1 MDAAGKL
8 LASATLDTLCKPFA
22 RVTTLSHD
30 ASIQEAMDVLRDSNI
45 LSAPIV
51 VSAGVEELGSGAA
64 EMSPQLLGWLS
75 IADVLQAFLED
86 VRRKRGGPLPTNMLA
101 LMALLE
107 AEGPAFSAK
116 PLVTVRG
123 VEDRGL
129 VFAGDSGTTTLLDA
143 VRNHFLQPG
152 PYGEAKVVHRLAVF
166 DAHGEVKHIVSQ
178 TDVIKFLQAGDLG
191 PAADASLEQ
200 LGLLKLA
207 HQPVTVDP
215 HVPTLLAM
223 DMLLQNQINGA
234 PVVTKEGELVANLS
248 ISDLRGL
255 GSQHW
260 GALALPVAE
269 FLALEHATTY
279 LGFSASPRH
288 PSGDKG
294 TPPQHFASQR
304 RAGGPATG
312 DIQLFTC
319 SKGTTLRQLLDQLV
333 ENHIHRV
340 FVMEGDQAAAVLTL
354 TDILRF
360 CSGLSY

>member
-1 MDAAGKL
+1 
-8 LASATLDTLCKPFA
+8 
-22 RVTTLSHD
+22 
-30 ASIQEAMDVLRDSNI
+30 MDVLRDSNI

-166 DAHGEVKHIVSQ
+166 DAHGEVKHI
-178 TDVIKFLQAGDLG
+178 AGDLG

-319 SKGTTLRQLLDQLV
+319 SKGTTLRQLLDQARGGRCGGHGRGEGAAGGGGRLRLLWKRSPCQLV